1 MAAHSL
7 AGWPPVSDHSEIIQ
21 ELADIVAEDG
31 DEATA
36 ALLYA
41 VAVAQMAGASSL
53 LLDYVRP
60 FMRRMHE
67 LMAQAKARWN

>member
-1 MAAHSL
+1 M
-7 AGWPPVSDHSEIIQ
+7 SDHSEIIQ

-41 VAVAQMAGASSL
+41 VACAQMSGTSSL
-53 LLDYVRP
+53 LLDRIRP
-60 FMRRMHE
+60 FMRRMGE